1 MFEFKLALKYL
12 MKNNKES
19 VLIIACI
26 AVAITLILGVDIGS
40 NSIQLNQIDM
50 AREIAGYYDGTLK
63 TNSKGNIEKLK
74 QINGVYNVNT
84 VKDLGKFIPKDGL
97 ISKLYTY
104 NENYLKA
111 LNYKLVSGRL
121 PKNEGEIVV
130 DKKIFEKS
138 NEGNILNKSIYATN
152 KIDYKANG
160 EEKIYSKKNKYK
172 VVGVISKEE
181 QYYTTGNEEAMGGA
195 ELFTFVKVN
204 ESSIPKKLLNYDTV
218 FNLKGVNP
226 ENIDVKFSKLREDYN
241 PKLDSSVDIRQD
253 TRSGISSNEYLDST
267 LRHFKDQQ
275 DNNQVQSK
283 IFVIV
288 IAAFTIV
295 NFFNIILT
303 KLITQIG
310 YLRVIGM
317 SNKKVI
323 KFYLIQIS
331 ILFSVG
337 SIIGF
342 ISSIIFARY
351 AMSTIVTLKMFDIS
365 DFSKIKL
372 NIPYFIV
379 FKALAIVLFILLI
392 TVVIPVLKS
401 LRKYPIDIINNT
413 DKIRYK
419 TKYNKKIIKTLL
431 KNNLLRNKIKT
442 LVSIVV
448 ISFSGIMVIDGFDTN
463 LNYIHNQIDQYSSYS
478 PHKYNYFIRPDFNAT
493 QNIEKVSDTDIS
505 KIKSIDGVK
514 DLKVQNNAKG
524 ILITEKGKVSK
535 IYMDEYGDTGSSL
548 NTQDV
553 DSLIEGM
560 KDIDKLNEFVKEGDI
575 KSLNDSTGDYINI
588 AVCNN
593 FYYIKDTIYK
603 PVVKDLKLG
612 DILNFKITTTDTDG
626 NYYHKDLKFRV
637 SVILDDDYSRKSETN
652 FVDPIVLMN
661 FDNFNK
667 ITNGFYNQEV
677 FFNSKEKSYKTVS
690 KLLENIKEK
699 NKYLYIYNG
708 QDHKLEFRIN
718 FPMIISLL
726 VFVSALFNMYMTI
739 SLNISNNL
747 REFSI
752 LRAIGLNKKS
762 LKKLVVWESV
772 SYALLGSLVAT
783 IVIAIKQLKYIKYVK
798 ETFITHI
805 GMDIKINDIYMSPK
819 EAIIF
824 MVIIILFAFLVGYIK
839 AKSIDKINI
848 IDGINEN

>member
-1 MFEFKLALKYL
+1 M
-12 MKNNKES
+12 
-19 VLIIACI
+19 
-26 AVAITLILGVDIGS
+26 
-40 NSIQLNQIDM
+40 
-50 AREIAGYYDGTLK
+50 
-63 TNSKGNIEKLK
+63 
-74 QINGVYNVNT
+74 
-84 VKDLGKFIPKDGL
+84 
-97 ISKLYTY
+97 
-104 NENYLKA
+104 
-111 LNYKLVSGRL
+111 
-121 PKNEGEIVV
+121 
-130 DKKIFEKS
+130 
-138 NEGNILNKSIYATN
+138 
-152 KIDYKANG
+152 
-160 EEKIYSKKNKYK
+160 
-172 VVGVISKEE
+172 
-181 QYYTTGNEEAMGGA
+181 
-195 ELFTFVKVN
+195 
-204 ESSIPKKLLNYDTV
+204 
-218 FNLKGVNP
+218 
-226 ENIDVKFSKLREDYN
+226 
-241 PKLDSSVDIRQD
+241 
-253 TRSGISSNEYLDST
+253 
-267 LRHFKDQQ
+267 
-275 DNNQVQSK
+275 
-283 IFVIV
+283 
-288 IAAFTIV
+288 
-295 NFFNIILT
+295 
-303 KLITQIG
+303 G

-323 KFYLIQIS
+323 KFYLIQIA

-337 SIIGF
+337 SMIGF

-392 TVVIPVLKS
+392 TVIIPVLKS

-419 TKYNKKIIKTLL
+419 TKYNKKITKTLL

-463 LNYIHNQIDQYSSYS
+463 LNYIHKQIDQYSSYS
-478 PHKYNYFIRPDFNAT
+478 PHKYNYFIKPDFNAT
-493 QNIEKVSDTDIS
+493 ESIEKVSDTDIS

-514 DLKVQNNAKG
+514 DLKVQNDARG

-535 IYMDEYGDTGSSL
+535 IYMYEYGDTGSSL

-553 DSLIEGM
+553 DFVIEGM
-560 KDIDKLNEFVKEGDI
+560 KDIDKLNEFVTEGDI

-593 FYYIKDTIYK
+593 FYYIKDAIYK

-612 DILNFKITTTDTDG
+612 DILNFKIKTTDTDG

-690 KLLENIKEK
+690 NLLENIKEK

-708 QDHKLEFRIN
+708 QDHKLEFRIT
-718 FPMIISLL
+718 FPIIISLL

-752 LRAIGLNKKS
+752 LRA
-762 LKKLVVWESV
+762 
-772 SYALLGSLVAT
+772 
-783 IVIAIKQLKYIKYVK
+783 
-798 ETFITHI
+798 
-805 GMDIKINDIYMSPK
+805 
-819 EAIIF
+819 
-824 MVIIILFAFLVGYIK
+824 
-839 AKSIDKINI
+839 
-848 IDGINEN
+848 

>member
-12 MKNNKES
+12 MKNKKES
-19 VLIIACI
+19 ISIIACI
-26 AVAITLILGVDIGS
+26 VVAITLILGVDIGS
-40 NSIQLNQIDM
+40 NSVQLNQIDM

-63 TNSKGNIEKLK
+63 TTSKENIERLK

-84 VKDLGKFIPKDGL
+84 VENLGKFIPKDGL
-97 ISKLYTY
+97 TSNLYSY
-104 NENYLKA
+104 NENYLKS

-121 PKNEGEIVV
+121 PKNNGEIVV

-138 NEGNILNKSIYATN
+138 KEDNILNKNIYAID
-152 KIDYKANG
+152 KIEYKVNG

-195 ELFTFVKVN
+195 ELFTFVKTD
-204 ESSIPKKLLNYDTV
+204 EGSIPKELLKYDTV

-226 ENIDVKFSKLREDYN
+226 EHLDAKFSKLREEYN

-267 LRHFKDQQ
+267 LRLFKDQQ
-275 DNNQVQSK
+275 NNNEVQSK
-283 IFVIV
+283 IFIIV

-310 YLRVIGM
+310 SLRVIGM

-323 KFYLIQIS
+323 KFYLIQIA
-331 ILFSVG
+331 ILFTLG

-351 AMSTIVTLKMFDIS
+351 AMSTILTINMFDIS
-365 DFSKIKL
+365 DFSKVKL

-379 FKALAIVLFILLI
+379 FKALMIVLFILLI
-392 TVVIPVLKS
+392 TVLVPVLKS
-401 LRKYPIDIINNT
+401 LGKYPIDIINST
-413 DKIRYK
+413 DKVRYK
-419 TKYNKKIIKTLL
+419 TKYNRKITRTLL
-431 KNNLLRNKIKT
+431 KNNLLRKKTKT
-442 LVSIVV
+442 LVSVIV

-463 LNYIHNQIDQYSSYS
+463 LDYIHDQIDKYSSYS
-478 PHKYNYFIRPDFNAT
+478 PHKYNYFIRPEFNT
-493 QNIEKVSDTDIS
+493 NESIEKVSDTDIS
-505 KIKSIDGVK
+505 KIENIDGVK
-514 DLKVQNNAKG
+514 DLKLQNYNRG
-524 ILITEKGKVSK
+524 FLITEKDKVSK
-535 IYMDEYGDTGSSL
+535 NYMDEYGDKGSSL
-548 NTQDV
+548 STQDV
-553 DSLIEGM
+553 YSIIEGM

-575 KSLNDSTGDYINI
+575 KSLNDSNSDYINI
-588 AVCNN
+588 AICNS
-593 FYYIKDTIYK
+593 FYSIKDANFK

-612 DILNFKITTTDTDG
+612 DILSFKVMTTGTDG
-626 NYYHKDLKFRV
+626 NYYYKDFKFRV
-637 SVILDDDYSRKSETN
+637 SAILDDDYYRKNQMN
-652 FVDPIVLMN
+652 FVDLRVFMR

-677 FFNSKEKSYKTVS
+677 FFNAKEESYKTVN
-690 KLLENIKEK
+690 KLLENVKEN
-699 NKYLYIYNG
+699 NKYLYVYDG
-708 QDHKLEFRIN
+708 QEHKPEFRIT
-718 FPMIISLL
+718 FPMIIFLL
-726 VFVSALFNMYMTI
+726 VFVSALFNMYITI
-739 SLNISNNL
+739 SSNINNNL

-752 LRAIGLNKKS
+752 LRSIGLNKKS
-762 LKKLVVWESV
+762 LKKLVVLESIT
-772 SYALLGSLVAT
+772 YALLGSLIAT
-783 IVIAIKQLKYIKYVK
+783 IVIAIKDFKYIKYIK
-798 ETFITHI
+798 EVFINQA
-805 GMDIKINDIYMSPK
+805 GMDIKIKAIYMPPK

-824 MVIIILFAFLVGYIK
+824 TLIIVLFAFLVGYMK

>member
-12 MKNNKES
+12 MKNKKES
-19 VLIIACI
+19 ILIIACI
-26 AVAITLILGVDIGS
+26 VVAITLILGVDIGS

-84 VKDLGKFIPKDGL
+84 VKDLGQFIPKDGL

-138 NEGNILNKSIYATN
+138 NEGNILNKSIYATS
-152 KIDYKANG
+152 KIDYKVNG
-160 EEKIYSKKNKYK
+160 ENKVYSEKNKYK

-181 QYYTTGNEEAMGGA
+181 QYYTTGNEEGMGGA
-195 ELFTFVKVN
+195 ELLTFVNIN
-204 ESSIPKKLLNYDTV
+204 ESSIPKDLLNYDTV
-218 FNLKGVNP
+218 FNLKGVTQ
-226 ENIDVKFSKLREDYN
+226 ENLVEKFSKLREDYN

-267 LRHFKDQQ
+267 LRLFKDQQ
-275 DNNQVQSK
+275 NNNQVQSK
-283 IFVIV
+283 VFIII
-288 IAAFTIV
+288 IAAFTIL

-310 YLRVIGM
+310 YLRIVGM

-323 KFYLIQIS
+323 KFYLIQIFT
-331 ILFSVG
+331 LFAVG
-337 SIIGF
+337 SIMGF

-351 AMSTIVTLKMFDIS
+351 AMSTILTINMFDIS
-365 DFSKIKL
+365 DFSKVKL

-392 TVVIPVLKS
+392 TVLIPVLKS
-401 LRKYPIDIINNT
+401 LKKYPIDIINNT
-413 DKIRYK
+413 DKIRFK
-419 TKYNKKIIKTLL
+419 TKYNRKITKTLL

-448 ISFSGIMVIDGFDTN
+448 ISFSGIMIIDKIDTN
-463 LNYIHNQIDQYSSYS
+463 LDYIEKQTNKYSSYA
-478 PHKYNYFIRPDFNAT
+478 PHKFNYFIRPEYNT
-493 QNIEKVSDTDIS
+493 SENIEKVSDTDIS
-505 KIKSIDGVK
+505 KIKNIDGVK
-514 DLKVQNNAKG
+514 DLKVQNYTRG
-524 ILITEKGKVSK
+524 ILIIEKDKVNK
-535 IYMDEYGDTGSSL
+535 LYMDDYGDKDSSL

-553 DSLIEGM
+553 YSVIEGI
-560 KDIDKLNEFVKEGDI
+560 KDIDKLNEFVKEGNI
-575 KSLNDSTGDYINI
+575 KSLNDSKGDYINI

-593 FYYIKDTIYK
+593 FYYMKGANYK
-603 PVVKDLKLG
+603 YAIKDLKLG
-612 DILNFKITTTDTDG
+612 DILNFKVIITDTEG
-626 NYYHKDLKFRV
+626 NYHYKNFKFRV
-637 SVILDDDYSRKSETN
+637 SVILDEDYSINNEMNYTGVRA
-652 FVDPIVLMN
+652 LMN
-661 FDNFNK
+661 FDNLNK

-677 FFNSKEKSYKTVS
+677 FFNSKEESYKTIN
-690 KLLENIKEK
+690 KLLENIQEK
-699 NKYLYIYNG
+699 NKYLHVYDG
-708 QDHKLEFRIN
+708 QDHKLEFRIT

-762 LKKLVVWESV
+762 LKKLVVWESI
-772 SYALLGSLVAT
+772 SYALLGSLLAT
-783 IVIAIKQLKYIKYVK
+783 IVIAIKQLKYIKYIK
-798 ETFITHI
+798 EVFIKQA
-805 GMDIKINDIYMSPK
+805 GMDIKIKSIYMPPK